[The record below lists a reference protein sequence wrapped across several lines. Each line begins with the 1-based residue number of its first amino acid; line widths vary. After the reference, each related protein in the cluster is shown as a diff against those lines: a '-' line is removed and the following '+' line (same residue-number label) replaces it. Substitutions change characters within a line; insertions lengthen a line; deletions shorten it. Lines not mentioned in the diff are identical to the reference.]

1 MKIVSSKPIVVRSRS
16 EKKVDKLVIDKD
28 KIEEKKSGSH
38 KSSCGLLVQLLLQ
51 SKFTDSEIIKK
62 VLEEYPDRTEKQ
74 IQICLCSK
82 RCDINKGE
90 ERYKKLH
97 EQAGKILFPL
107 IRNENGELVNKEKT
121 VGTPK
126 KVKKIKPK
134 LELLLNDDTDDD
146 TVTLYRMGDFYEMFN
161 EDAKIASTV
170 LGLTLTSRNHGGND
184 KTPLAGFPH
193 HALDRYA
200 NKLVHAGYKI
210 AICEQMEDPK
220 TAKGLVKRDVIEIIS
235 AGTATEENYVNKD

>member
-1 MKIVSSKPIVVRSRS
+1 MNEKIVRIRPKVVLVNETNSNVVKIGIVKDEPVADIKGKLITAVKKLPSVKKDN
-16 EKKVDKLVIDKD
+16 KKVVQKPKVVQKVFEEIIIDKD

-134 LELLLNDDTDDD
+134 LELLLNDETDETDETD
-146 TVTLYRMGDFYEMFN
+146 
-161 EDAKIASTV
+161 
-170 LGLTLTSRNHGGND
+170 
-184 KTPLAGFPH
+184 
-193 HALDRYA
+193 
-200 NKLVHAGYKI
+200 
-210 AICEQMEDPK
+210 
-220 TAKGLVKRDVIEIIS
+220 
-235 AGTATEENYVNKD
+235 VNKN

>member
-1 MKIVSSKPIVVRSRS
+1 MNEKIVRIRPKVVLVNETNSNVVKIGIVKDEPVADIKGKLITAVKKLPSVKKDN
-16 EKKVDKLVIDKD
+16 KKVVQKPKVVQKVFEEIIIDKD

-146 TVTLYRMGDFYEMFN
+146 ID
-161 EDAKIASTV
+161 
-170 LGLTLTSRNHGGND
+170 
-184 KTPLAGFPH
+184 
-193 HALDRYA
+193 
-200 NKLVHAGYKI
+200 
-210 AICEQMEDPK
+210 
-220 TAKGLVKRDVIEIIS
+220 
-235 AGTATEENYVNKD
+235 ENYVNKD

>member
-1 MKIVSSKPIVVRSRS
+1 MNEKIVRIRPKVVSVNETNS
-16 EKKVDKLVIDKD
+16 NVVKMGIIKDEPVADIKGKLVNTVKKFPSVKKDSKKVVQKPKVVQKVFEEIIIDKD
-28 KIEEKKSGSH
+28 KIGEKKNDSH

-146 TVTLYRMGDFYEMFN
+146 ID
-161 EDAKIASTV
+161 
-170 LGLTLTSRNHGGND
+170 
-184 KTPLAGFPH
+184 
-193 HALDRYA
+193 
-200 NKLVHAGYKI
+200 
-210 AICEQMEDPK
+210 
-220 TAKGLVKRDVIEIIS
+220 
-235 AGTATEENYVNKD
+235 ENYVNKD